1 MRIFAP
7 LLHRTVG
14 DFIEQAIFA
23 ATVKEQF
30 EKASLDVYFRDDRPY
45 KGPILELLP
54 QIDRIWAGM
63 PIPLDW
69 FDSAAHGDIPKY
81 PAWEQAFV
89 DQSEIILPPMAC
101 KREYL
106 PSFDRLAQ
114 FTLPSDWPVPDFND
128 WHVVLHYREAGYE
141 HRVDRPNRDIDPE
154 QANEVIDHVIGNGGH
169 VVRIGHKDMTRLPSR
184 KGYADWSAFSFQHQA
199 GAVSGAR
206 LFIEMS
212 PSGPAAL
219 CLGFNVPW
227 LRCNSVEVNGP
238 CREHDMMLMQHVIAE
253 GEEVPTSALVDKGAF
268 TERGVMK
275 ARMTFEK
282 NTTDEIIRAVDAM
295 LSRERDPLPEI
306 EPANAI
312 QMPPPIVRKHS
323 IVRWGGMR
331 AAA

>member
-14 DFIEQAIFA
+14 DFIEQAIYA

-30 EKASLDVYFRDDRPY
+30 EKASLDAYYVDNRPY
-45 KGPILELLP
+45 KATVLEMLP
-54 QIDRIWAGM
+54 QIDRLWAGM

-69 FDSAAHGDIPKY
+69 FDSAAHNEIPKF
-81 PAWEQAFV
+81 PAWEAAHV

-106 PSFDRLAQ
+106 PAFDRLAQ
-114 FTLPSDWPVPDFND
+114 FTLPEGWPVPDFAN
-128 WHVVLHYREAGYE
+128 WHVVLHYRESGYE
-141 HRVDRPNRDIDPE
+141 HRIDRPNRDIDPD
-154 QANEVIDHVIGNGGH
+154 QANAIIDHVIGKGGH
-169 VVRIGHKDMTRLPSR
+169 VVRIGHEDMTRLPAR
-184 KGYADWSAFSFQHQA
+184 KGYADWSAFSFQYQA

-206 LFIEMS
+206 MFIEMS

-238 CREHDMMLMQHVIAE
+238 TREHDMMLMQHVIAE
-253 GEEVPTSALVDKGAF
+253 GDEVPTDVLLDRGGF
-268 TERGVMK
+268 TERGVTKSGM
-275 ARMTFEK
+275 AFRK

-295 LSRERDPLPEI
+295 LDRARDPLPEI
-306 EPANAI
+306 APPNRIE
-312 QMPPPIVRKHS
+312 MPPRIVRKHS
-323 IVRWGGMR
+323 IVRWGDMR